1 MAQICLRVNDDV
13 KKNAEQVC
21 SDIGL
26 SLSAAINIFLKKLGR
41 ERQIP
46 FDLSADPFYSESN
59 MLYLEQKLA
68 KYKAG
73 KLNFAEHKMI
83 EE

>member
-1 MAQICLRVNDDV
+1 MAQISLRVNDDV
-13 KKNAEQVC
+13 KRNAEQVC

-68 KYKAG
+68 KYKEG
-73 KLNFAEHKMI
+73 KLNFAEHKLI